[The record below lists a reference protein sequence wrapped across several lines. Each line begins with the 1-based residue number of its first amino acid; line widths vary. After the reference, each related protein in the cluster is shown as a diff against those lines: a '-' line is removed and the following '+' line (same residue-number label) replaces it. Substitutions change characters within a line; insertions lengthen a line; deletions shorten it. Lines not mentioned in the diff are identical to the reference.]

1 MSVAIIRVFVCVS
14 VCPHD
19 NSKMNKVFKLG
30 IGNDLG
36 MSYIYG
42 MVLRSKVNVR
52 VCVTK
57 KHTSGS
63 SDFTNAIG

>member
-1 MSVAIIRVFVCVS
+1 MSVAIIRVFVCMS

-42 MVLRSKVNVR
+42 MVLRSTLGFVLQ
-52 VCVTK
+52 K